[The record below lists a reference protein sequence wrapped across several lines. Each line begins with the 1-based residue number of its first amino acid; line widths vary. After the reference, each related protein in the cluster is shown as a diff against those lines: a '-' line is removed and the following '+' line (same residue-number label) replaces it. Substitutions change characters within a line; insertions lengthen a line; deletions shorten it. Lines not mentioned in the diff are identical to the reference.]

1 MTVGRSTWASAAPP
15 TRDGPRVNEE
25 IRIPQVRLIDQ
36 DVPGFW
42 EGLGYH
48 NRGDQW
54 LEERYSGD

>member
-1 MTVGRSTWASAAPP
+1 MRFLTAIPVYNEAA
-15 TRDGPRVNEE
+15 TLL
-25 IRIPQVRLIDQ
+25 RIVEK

-42 EGLGYH
+42 EGFGYH